1 MKSAVVAF
9 ACAAGVEAFVPPS
22 AFKGA
27 SVVTSAKS
35 SSAMK
40 MSFES
45 EIGAQPPLGFFDPL
59 GLLADADQERFERLR
74 YVEIKH
80 GRISMLAVVGHMVA
94 QNTRLPGMLSN
105 SANLSF
111 ADMPNGVAA
120 LSKIPPLGLAQIVA
134 FIGFLELAVMK
145 NVEGS
150 FPGDMTIGGNPFAS
164 SWDAFS
170 EETKESKRAIELNNG
185 RAAQMG
191 ILAMMVHEELS
202 NQPYIINDLVG
213 ASYTFN

>member
-1 MKSAVVAF
+1 
-9 ACAAGVEAFVPPS
+9 
-22 AFKGA
+22 
-27 SVVTSAKS
+27 
-35 SSAMK
+35 
-40 MSFES
+40 
-45 EIGAQPPLGFFDPL
+45 
-59 GLLADADQERFERLR
+59 
-74 YVEIKH
+74 
-80 GRISMLAVVGHMVA
+80 
-94 QNTRLPGMLSN
+94 MLSN

-120 LSKIPPLGLAQIVA
+120 LSKIPPAGLAQIFA
-134 FIGFLELAVMK
+134 FVGFLELAVMK

-150 FPGDMTIGGNPFAS
+150 FPGDFTNGGNPFAS
-164 SWDAFS
+164 SWDAMS
-170 EETKESKRAIELNNG
+170 EETQESKRAIELNNG

>member
-1 MKSAVVAF
+1 M
-9 ACAAGVEAFVPPS
+9 
-22 AFKGA
+22 
-27 SVVTSAKS
+27 VTSAKP

-59 GLLADADQERFERLR
+59 GLLEDADQERFDRLR

-80 GRISMLAVVGHMVA
+80 GRISMLAVAGHLVA
-94 QNTRLPGMLSN
+94 QNYRLPGMLSN
-105 SANLSF
+105 SENLSF

-120 LSKIPPLGLAQIVA
+120 IFKLPPFGLLQIVA

-150 FPGDMTIGGNPFAS
+150 FPGDMTLGGNPFQKQ
-164 SWDAFS
+164 WDRFS
-170 EETKESKRAIELNNG
+170 EETKASKRAIELNNG

-191 ILAMMVHEELS
+191 ILAMMIHEEIS
-202 NQPYIINDLVG
+202 NQPYIINDLLD
-213 ASYTFN
+213 APYTFN